1 MSETEN
7 IIASSRTFESVL
19 LEKDEREKKLAWRIA
34 AIGFALAAMAI
45 TALIIL
51 LPLKNT
57 EIELWSVDKQTGRY
71 EYMTRIKEQNIST
84 EKALAQALAAHYVRL
99 REGYNYFALQRDY
112 DDVQLFN
119 SDSVNRDY
127 LDVFNSNQAPDVI
140 FNKAEYV
147 VSIDIISNVHATAT
161 DPDHLATLRI
171 KRTIRRIVDNSVKTD
186 IWNIRLTY
194 RYLPRKQLT
203 DSQREVNPLGFI
215 VTSYQRDKELR
226 GE

>member
-7 IIASSRTFESVL
+7 IIASSRTFESAL
-19 LEKDEREKKLAWRIA
+19 LEKDEREKKMAWRIA
-34 AIGFALAAMAI
+34 ATGFALAAMA
-45 TALIIL
+45 TAALIIL
-51 LPLKNT
+51 LPLKTT
-57 EIELWSVDKQTGRY
+57 EIELWLVDKQTGRY

-112 DDVQLFN
+112 DDMQLFN

-127 LDVFNSNQAPDVI
+127 LDGFNNNQAPDVI

-161 DPDHLATLRI
+161 VPDHLASLRI

-203 DSQREVNPLGFI
+203 DSQREVNPLGFV

>member
-7 IIASSRTFESVL
+7 LIASSRAFEAVL
-19 LEKDEREKKLAWRIA
+19 LEKDEREKKCAWRMA
-34 AIGFALAAMAI
+34 ATGFALAALTI

-51 LPLKNT
+51 LPLKT
-57 EIELWSVDKQTGRY
+57 TDIELWSVDKQTGRY
-71 EYMTRIKEQNIST
+71 EYMTRLKEKDIAT
-84 EKALAQALAAHYVRL
+84 EAALAHALSAQYVRL

-127 LDVFNSNQAPDVI
+127 LDEFNGNQAPDVM

-147 VSIDIISNVHATAT
+147 VSVEIISNIHAPATA
-161 DPDHLATLRI
+161 PDHLATLRV
-171 KRTIRRIVDNSVKTD
+171 KRTIRRIADNTVKAD

>member
-7 IIASSRTFESVL
+7 IISSSRTFESVL
-19 LEKDEREKKLAWRIA
+19 LEKDEREKRVAWRIA
-34 AIGFALAAMAI
+34 AISFALAAMAI

-51 LPLKNT
+51 LPLKTT

-119 SDSVNRDY
+119 SDRVNRDY
-127 LDVFNSNQAPDVI
+127 LDGFNSNQAPDII
-140 FNKAEYV
+140 FNKAGYV

-161 DPDHLATLRI
+161 APDHLATLRI

-186 IWNIRLTY
+186 VWNIRLTY
-194 RYLPRKQLT
+194 RYLPHKQLT

>member
-19 LEKDEREKKLAWRIA
+19 LEKDQREKKLAWRIA

-45 TALIIL
+45 TSLIIL
-51 LPLKNT
+51 LPLKTT

-127 LDVFNSNQAPDVI
+127 LDGFNSNQAPDVI

-161 DPDHLATLRI
+161 APDHLATLRI
-171 KRTIRRIVDNSVKTD
+171 KRTIRRIVDNSVKTEV
-186 IWNIRLTY
+186 WNIRLTY
-194 RYLPRKQLT
+194 HYLPRKQLT

>member
-45 TALIIL
+45 AALIIL

-127 LDVFNSNQAPDVI
+127 LDEFNSNQAPDVI

-161 DPDHLATLRI
+161 APDHLATLRI

-186 IWNIRLTY
+186 VWNIRLTY
-194 RYLPRKQLT
+194 HYLPRKQLT

>member
-71 EYMTRIKEQNIST
+71 EYMTRIKEQNISS

-127 LDVFNSNQAPDVI
+127 LDGFNSNQAPDII

-161 DPDHLATLRI
+161 APDHLATLRI

-186 IWNIRLTY
+186 VWNIRLTY

>member
-19 LEKDEREKKLAWRIA
+19 QEKDEREKKLAWRIA
-34 AIGFALAAMAI
+34 AIGFALAVMAI

-51 LPLKNT
+51 LPLKTT

-71 EYMTRIKEQNIST
+71 EYMTRIKEQSIST
-84 EKALAQALAAHYVRL
+84 EKALAQALATHYVRL

-127 LDVFNSNQAPDVI
+127 LDGFNSNQAPDVI

-186 IWNIRLTY
+186 VWNIRLTY

>member
-51 LPLKNT
+51 LPLKTT

-71 EYMTRIKEQNIST
+71 EYMTRIKEQSIST

-119 SDSVNRDY
+119 SDSVNSDY
-127 LDVFNSNQAPDVI
+127 LDGFNSNQAPDII

-171 KRTIRRIVDNSVKTD
+171 KRTIRRIVDNSVKTEV
-186 IWNIRLTY
+186 WNIRLTY

>member
-7 IIASSRTFESVL
+7 IIASSRAFESVL
-19 LEKDEREKKLAWRIA
+19 LEKDEREKKMAWRIA

-51 LPLKNT
+51 LPLKTT

-71 EYMTRIKEQNIST
+71 EYMTRIKEQSIST

-127 LDVFNSNQAPDVI
+127 LDGFNSNQAPDII

-161 DPDHLATLRI
+161 APDHLATLRI

-186 IWNIRLTY
+186 VWNIRLTY

>member
-51 LPLKNT
+51 LPLKTT

-71 EYMTRIKEQNIST
+71 EYMTRIKEQSIST

-127 LDVFNSNQAPDVI
+127 LDGFNSNQAPDVI

-161 DPDHLATLRI
+161 DPEHLATLRI

-186 IWNIRLTY
+186 VWNIRLTY

>member
-34 AIGFALAAMAI
+34 AIGFALAVMAI

-127 LDVFNSNQAPDVI
+127 LDGFNSNQAPDVI

-147 VSIDIISNVHATAT
+147 VSIDIISNVHVTAT

-186 IWNIRLTY
+186 VWNIRLTY

>member
-19 LEKDEREKKLAWRIA
+19 LEKDEREKKMAWRIA

-51 LPLKNT
+51 LPLKTT

-71 EYMTRIKEQNIST
+71 EYMTRIKEQSIST

-127 LDVFNSNQAPDVI
+127 LDGFNSNQAPDII

-161 DPDHLATLRI
+161 APDHLATLRI

-186 IWNIRLTY
+186 VWNIRLTY

>member
-119 SDSVNRDY
+119 SDIVNRDY
-127 LDVFNSNQAPDVI
+127 LDGFNSNQAPDVI

-161 DPDHLATLRI
+161 APDHLATLRI
-171 KRTIRRIVDNSVKTD
+171 KRTIRRIVDNSVKTEV
-186 IWNIRLTY
+186 WNVRLTY

>member
-1 MSETEN
+1 
-7 IIASSRTFESVL
+7 
-19 LEKDEREKKLAWRIA
+19 
-34 AIGFALAAMAI
+34 MAI

-112 DDVQLFN
+112 DDVQLFS

-127 LDVFNSNQAPDVI
+127 LDGFNSNQAPDVI

-147 VSIDIISNVHATAT
+147 VYIDIISNVHATAT
-161 DPDHLATLRI
+161 APDHLATLRI

-186 IWNIRLTY
+186 VWNIRLTY

-226 GE
+226 VNDAENNRDFVPPSDVIHSLERGDTAQQHV

>member
-71 EYMTRIKEQNIST
+71 EYMTRIKEQSISS

-127 LDVFNSNQAPDVI
+127 LDGFNSNQAPDII

-161 DPDHLATLRI
+161 APDHLATLRI

-186 IWNIRLTY
+186 VWNIRLTY

>member
-45 TALIIL
+45 TTLIIL

-71 EYMTRIKEQNIST
+71 EYMTRIKEKNIST

-127 LDVFNSNQAPDVI
+127 LDGFNSNQAPDVI

-186 IWNIRLTY
+186 VWNIRLTY

>member
-7 IIASSRTFESVL
+7 LIASSRTFEAVL
-19 LEKDEREKKLAWRIA
+19 LEKDEREKKRAWRMA
-34 AIGFALAAMAI
+34 ATGFVLAALTI

-51 LPLKNT
+51 LPLKT
-57 EIELWSVDKQTGRY
+57 TDIELWSVDKQTGRY
-71 EYMTRIKEQNIST
+71 EYMTRLKEKDIAT
-84 EKALAQALAAHYVRL
+84 EAALAHALSAQYVRL

-127 LDVFNSNQAPDVI
+127 LDEFNGNQAPDVI

-147 VSIDIISNVHATAT
+147 VSVEIISNIHAPATA
-161 DPDHLATLRI
+161 PDHLATLRV
-171 KRTIRRIVDNSVKTD
+171 KRIIRHIADNTVKTD

>member
-34 AIGFALAAMAI
+34 AIGFALAVMAI

-127 LDVFNSNQAPDVI
+127 LDGFNSNQAPDVI

-186 IWNIRLTY
+186 VWNIRLTY

>member
-7 IIASSRTFESVL
+7 IIASSRAFESVL
-19 LEKDEREKKLAWRIA
+19 LEKDEREKKMAWRIA
-34 AIGFALAAMAI
+34 AIGFAFTAMAI

-71 EYMTRIKEQNIST
+71 EYMTRIKEKNIFT

-127 LDVFNSNQAPDVI
+127 LDGFNSNQAPDVI

-161 DPDHLATLRI
+161 APDHLATLRI

-186 IWNIRLTY
+186 VWNIRLTY
-194 RYLPRKQLT
+194 RYLLRKQLT

>member
-71 EYMTRIKEQNIST
+71 EYMTRIKEQNISS

-127 LDVFNSNQAPDVI
+127 LDGFNSNQAPDVI
-140 FNKAEYV
+140 FNKAEYI

-161 DPDHLATLRI
+161 APDHLATLRI

-186 IWNIRLTY
+186 VWNIRLTY

>member
-127 LDVFNSNQAPDVI
+127 LDGFNNSQAPDII

-186 IWNIRLTY
+186 VWNIRLTY

>member
-7 IIASSRTFESVL
+7 IIASSLTFESVL

-71 EYMTRIKEQNIST
+71 EYMTRIKEQSIST

-127 LDVFNSNQAPDVI
+127 LDGFNSNQAPDVI

-161 DPDHLATLRI
+161 APDHLATLRI

-186 IWNIRLTY
+186 VWNIRLTY

>member
-19 LEKDEREKKLAWRIA
+19 LEKDEREKKMAWRIA

-51 LPLKNT
+51 LPLKTT

-71 EYMTRIKEQNIST
+71 EYMTRIKEQSIST

-127 LDVFNSNQAPDVI
+127 LDGFNSNQAPDII

-161 DPDHLATLRI
+161 APDHLATLRI
-171 KRTIRRIVDNSVKTD
+171 KRTIRRIVDNSVKTEV
-186 IWNIRLTY
+186 WNIRLTY

>member
-7 IIASSRTFESVL
+7 IIASSRAFESVL
-19 LEKDEREKKLAWRIA
+19 LEKDEREKKMAWRIA

-51 LPLKNT
+51 LPLKTT

-71 EYMTRIKEQNIST
+71 EYMTRIKEQSIST

-127 LDVFNSNQAPDVI
+127 LDGFNSNQAPDVI

-161 DPDHLATLRI
+161 APDHLATLRI

-186 IWNIRLTY
+186 VWNIRLTY

>member
-7 IIASSRTFESVL
+7 LIASSRTFEAVL
-19 LEKDEREKKLAWRIA
+19 LEKDEREKKRAWRMA
-34 AIGFALAAMAI
+34 ATGFALAALTI

-51 LPLKNT
+51 LPLKT
-57 EIELWSVDKQTGRY
+57 TDIELWSVDKQTGRY
-71 EYMTRIKEQNIST
+71 EYMTRLKEKDIAT
-84 EKALAQALAAHYVRL
+84 EAALAHALSAQYVRL
-99 REGYNYFALQRDY
+99 REGYNYFSLQRDY

-127 LDVFNSNQAPDVI
+127 LDEFNGNQAPDVI

-147 VSIDIISNVHATAT
+147 VSVEIISNIHAPATA
-161 DPDHLATLRI
+161 PDYLATLRV
-171 KRTIRRIVDNSVKTD
+171 KRIIRRIADNTVKTD

>member
-7 IIASSRTFESVL
+7 IIASSRIFESIL

-51 LPLKNT
+51 LPLKTT

-127 LDVFNSNQAPDVI
+127 LDGFNSNQAPDVI

-171 KRTIRRIVDNSVKTD
+171 KRTIRRIVDNSVKID
-186 IWNIRLTY
+186 VWNIRLTY

>member
-7 IIASSRTFESVL
+7 LIASSRTFEAVL
-19 LEKDEREKKLAWRIA
+19 LEKDEREKKRAWRMA
-34 AIGFALAAMAI
+34 ATGFVLAALTI

-51 LPLKNT
+51 LPLKT
-57 EIELWSVDKQTGRY
+57 TDIELWSVDKQTGRY
-71 EYMTRIKEQNIST
+71 EYMTRLKEKDITT
-84 EKALAQALAAHYVRL
+84 EAALAHALSAQYVRL

-127 LDVFNSNQAPDVI
+127 LDEFNGNQAPDVI

-147 VSIDIISNVHATAT
+147 VSVEIISNIHAPATAS
-161 DPDHLATLRI
+161 DHLATLRV
-171 KRTIRRIVDNSVKTD
+171 KRIIRHIADNTVKTD